1 MRLLLATNNK
11 NKIREIVNILSKYNF
26 EFVLPKEVN
35 CFIEPEETG
44 STFCENA
51 LIKAKAF
58 YEATNIAALADDSG
72 LEVDALDKK
81 PGILSSRF
89 FGDVTDAEKC
99 MGILK
104 LLGDLEFEKRT
115 ARFKACFVLYNGKI
129 LSQAE
134 GVCEGHIGFE
144 PKGENGFGYDPI
156 FIPLGFKQ
164 TMAELSIDEKEK
176 ISHRGNAL
184 RILSN
189 NIKNLINGR

>member
-1 MRLLLATNNK
+1 MKLLLATNNK
-11 NKIREIVNILSKYNF
+11 NKIKEIVNILSKYDF
-26 EFVLPKEVN
+26 EFVLPGEVN
-35 CFIEPEETG
+35 CFIDPEETG

-72 LEVDALDKK
+72 LEVDALGKK
-81 PGILSSRF
+81 PGVLSSRF
-89 FGDVTDAEKC
+89 FGEVTDAEKC

-104 LLGDLEFEKRT
+104 LLGDDLPFEKRT

-129 LSQAE
+129 LNQAQ
-134 GVCEGHIGFE
+134 GVCEGHIAFE

-156 FIPLGFKQ
+156 FIPLDFNNS
-164 TMAELSIDEKEK
+164 MAELSLEEKEK

-189 NIKNLINGR
+189 NIKKINK